1 MSMIQSIYSIIL
13 RTGLDFVVV
22 VVVVVPGLSSLR
34 ALHSGCV
41 PLSLALQLHREQ
53 PDSHEA
59 GISQQGETVQFGAG
73 ERAAGGGSPAALHQV

>member
-1 MSMIQSIYSIIL
+1 MIQSIYSISL

-22 VVVVVPGLSSLR
+22 VVVVVVPGLSSLC

-41 PLSLALQLHREQ
+41 PLSLTLQLHREQ

-73 ERAAGGGSPAALHQV
+73 ERAAGGGTPAALHQV